1 MGMANETLETI
12 RRRRSTRAYLPKQV
26 ADEEVQAVVEAGL
39 CAPSGGGGAW
49 HFTVVQNAKLIG
61 RMDRAA
67 KLYASACGLPWLEQL
82 GKDEAFHSVYHA
94 PTVVLVSGDEQNICA
109 VPDTAAA
116 TENMLLAAESIGLGA
131 CWGYFVTQC
140 FLGGEGDALRQ
151 ELSIPAGYTVYTS
164 VMLGYRAGEVPPA
177 PEHGPPPVTYIR

>member
-1 MGMANETLETI
+1 MGLTNETLETI
-12 RRRRSTRAYLPKQV
+12 RRRRSTRAYQQRQV
-26 ADEEVQAVVEAGL
+26 ADEEVRAVMEAGL
-39 CAPSGGGGAW
+39 CAPSGGGRAW
-49 HFTVVQNAKLIG
+49 HFAVVQNAELIG

-67 KLYASACGLPWLEQL
+67 KQYAASCGLPWLEQL
-82 GKDEAFHSVYHA
+82 GKDESFHSVYHA

-140 FLGGEGDALRQ
+140 FLAEGGAALRR
-151 ELSIPAGYTVYTS
+151 ELGVPEGYTAYTS
-164 VMLGYRAGEVPPA
+164 VMLGYKAEEAPPA
-177 PEHGPPPVTYIR
+177 PEHEPQPVTYIR